1 MKHTLSHDTVTGC
14 SVHFLHMKR
23 TLLLLCLA
31 LPLGAAP
38 PESFFLALHAVETGG
53 KLGAIK
59 GDNGAALG
67 PYQLHRAYWL
77 DSGVKGS
84 YSQCSDLAY
93 SRAVVSAYM
102 RRYAP
107 KAWAS
112 GDCRALAMTHN
123 GGPNAMRATGQKK
136 INLDRYWSK
145 IQERLKNE

>member
-1 MKHTLSHDTVTGC
+1 MKRTLSHDTVPGC
-14 SVHFLHMKR
+14 IVHFLRMRR

-53 KLGAIK
+53 KLGAIR

-67 PYQLHRAYWL
+67 PSQLHRAYWL
-77 DSGVKGS
+77 DSGIKGS

-107 KAWAS
+107 KAWA
-112 GDCRALAMTHN
+112 GGTDLETLAKIHN
-123 GGPNAMRATGQKK
+123 GGPNAMKATGQKL
-136 INLDRYWSK
+136 INLNRYWKK
-145 IQERLKNE
+145 IQEHLK

>member
-1 MKHTLSHDTVTGC
+1 
-14 SVHFLHMKR
+14 MKR

-53 KLGAIK
+53 KLGAIR

-67 PYQLHRAYWL
+67 PLQIHKSYWL

-84 YSQCSDLAY
+84 YSQCSGLAY

-107 KAWAS
+107 RAWA
-112 GDCRALAMTHN
+112 GGTDLETLAKIHN
-123 GGPNAMRATGQKK
+123 GGPNAMKATGQKLT
-136 INLDRYWSK
+136 NLNRYWKK
-145 IQERLKNE
+145 IQEHLK

>member
-1 MKHTLSHDTVTGC
+1 
-14 SVHFLHMKR
+14 MKR
-23 TLLLLCLA
+23 TLFMLCLA
-31 LPLGAAP
+31 VPLGAAP
-38 PESFFLALHAVETGG
+38 PESFFRAIHAVETGG
-53 KLGAIK
+53 RLGAIR

-123 GGPNAMRATGQKK
+123 GGPNAMKATGQKLT
-136 INLDRYWSK
+136 NLNRYWNK
-145 IQERLKNE
+145 IKKHL

>member
-1 MKHTLSHDTVTGC
+1 
-14 SVHFLHMKR
+14 MKR
-23 TLLLLCLA
+23 ILLMLCLA

-38 PESFFLALHAVETGG
+38 PEAFFLALHAVETGG
-53 KLGAIK
+53 RLGAIR

-67 PYQLHRAYWL
+67 PLQIHRAYWL

-123 GGPNAMRATGQKK
+123 GGPNAMKATGKK
-136 INLDRYWSK
+136 LANLNAYWHK
-145 IQERLKNE
+145 IQKHLNK

>member
-1 MKHTLSHDTVTGC
+1 
-14 SVHFLHMKR
+14 MKR
-23 TLLLLCLA
+23 TLLMLCLA
-31 LPLGAAP
+31 VPLGAAP
-38 PESFFLALHAVETGG
+38 PESFFRALHAVETGG
-53 KLGAIK
+53 RLGAIK

-67 PYQLHRAYWL
+67 PLQIHRAYWV

-102 RRYAP
+102 RRYAQ

-136 INLDRYWSK
+136 LNLDRYWSK
-145 IQERLKNE
+145 IKKHL

>member
-1 MKHTLSHDTVTGC
+1 
-14 SVHFLHMKR
+14 MKR
-23 TLLLLCLA
+23 TLLMLCLA
-31 LPLGAAP
+31 VPLGAAP

-53 KLGAIK
+53 KLGAIR

-84 YSQCSDLAY
+84 YSQCSGLAY

-107 KAWAS
+107 KAWA
-112 GDCRALAMTHN
+112 GGTDLETLAKIHN
-123 GGPNAMRATGQKK
+123 GGPNAMKATGQKK
-136 INLDRYWSK
+136 LNLDRYWAKISK
-145 IQERLKNE
+145 HLKK

>member
-1 MKHTLSHDTVTGC
+1 
-14 SVHFLHMKR
+14 MKR
-23 TLLLLCLA
+23 TILFICLA
-31 LPLGAAP
+31 LPVGAAP
-38 PESFFLALHAVETGG
+38 PESFWRALHAVETGG
-53 KLGAIK
+53 RLGAIR

-67 PYQLHRAYWL
+67 PLQIHRAYWL

-107 KAWAS
+107 KAWAE

-123 GGPNAMRATGQKK
+123 GGPNAMRATGKK
-136 INLDRYWSK
+136 LTNLNAYWQK
-145 IQERLKNE
+145 IQKHLKK

>member
-1 MKHTLSHDTVTGC
+1 MKRTFLPHDTVTGC
-14 SVHFLHMKR
+14 SVHFLSMRR

-53 KLGAIK
+53 KLGAIR

-77 DSGVKGS
+77 DSGIKGS

-107 KAWAS
+107 KAWA
-112 GDCRALAMTHN
+112 GGTDLETLAKIHN
-123 GGPNAMRATGQKK
+123 GGPNAMKATGQKL
-136 INLDRYWSK
+136 INLNRYWKK
-145 IQERLKNE
+145 IQEHLK

>member
-1 MKHTLSHDTVTGC
+1 MKRTLSHDTVPGC
-14 SVHFLHMKR
+14 IVHFLRMRR

-53 KLGAIK
+53 KLGAIR

-77 DSGVKGS
+77 DSGIKGS

-107 KAWAS
+107 KAWA
-112 GDCRALAMTHN
+112 GGTDLETLAKIHN
-123 GGPNAMRATGQKK
+123 GGPNAMKATGQKL
-136 INLDRYWSK
+136 INLNRYWKK
-145 IQERLKNE
+145 IQEHLK